1 MKFDDIHKVRWL
13 VSGRPSTNEQSGTE
27 LEPLAA
33 SLVVTFGMLTEF
45 VERVAVEKTGVDDTA
60 REIANNIAGH
70 LRSATSQAQ
79 ILHAAAQGEPRQVQ
93 RRMTT

>member
-1 MKFDDIHKVRWL
+1 MQFDDIHKVRRL
-13 VSGRPSTNEQSGTE
+13 VSGRPLVNEQSGTE
-27 LEPLAA
+27 LEPIAA
-33 SLVVTFGMLTEF
+33 SLVVTFGILTEF
-45 VERVAVEKTGVDDTA
+45 VERVAVEKTSDDDAA

-70 LRSATSQAQ
+70 LRGATSQAQ